1 MSMAVIRYIAQRQRL
16 ADNKPY
22 GLIHVCYDT
31 QGNGLL
37 TYCGQPVD
45 YHFVITAR
53 SYATHEFN
61 CKKCKEA
68 ILPTM
73 ETNNKEL
80 E

>member
-1 MSMAVIRYIAQRQRL
+1 MTVVRYIAQRQRL

-22 GLIHVCYDT
+22 GPIHSCYDT

-45 YHFVITAR
+45 HRFVIIAR
-53 SYATHEFN
+53 SYTSQEFN

-68 ILPTM
+68 MP
-73 ETNNKEL
+73 K
-80 E
+80 